1 MMKAVGHQYIER
13 ETGMVRDERLMR
25 HRVVR
30 FVYSDVR
37 ENAAAVFRALTS
49 ARVTSLLA
57 YFHYDCA
64 LGSRIT
70 GGQALFKALGV
81 DLSECVDAPQFL
93 DTARKVFERR
103 IRYWQVRPMPEDVR
117 AIVSPSD
124 ARVLIGSFRETSRIF
139 LKDKFFDYEE
149 LLGPDK
155 HTWLN
160 AFDGGD
166 FAVFRLTPDKYHY
179 NHVPVAGKV
188 LDIYQIQGAYHSCN
202 PEAVITIATP
212 FSKNKRVVT
221 IIDTDVEGGTHAG
234 LVALVEIVALLIGD
248 IVQCYSEH
256 RYNYPQ
262 LVTKGMFLK
271 KGCPKSLYRPG
282 SSTNVLIFQK
292 DRVELC
298 DDLLR
303 NMLHS
308 GARSIF
314 STGFGG
320 SIVETDVKVR
330 SQVGAAVQSK
340 SSSGGIAC
348 GK

>member
-1 MMKAVGHQYIER
+1 
-13 ETGMVRDERLMR
+13 
-25 HRVVR
+25 
-30 FVYSDVR
+30 
-37 ENAAAVFRALTS
+37 
-49 ARVTSLLA
+49 
-57 YFHYDCA
+57 
-64 LGSRIT
+64 
-70 GGQALFKALGV
+70 
-81 DLSECVDAPQFL
+81 
-93 DTARKVFERR
+93 VFERR
-103 IRYWQVRPMPEDVR
+103 IKYWEARPMPEDVR

-124 ARVLIGSFRETSRIF
+124 ARILIGSFCETSRVF

-149 LLGPDK
+149 LLGVDK
-155 HTWLN
+155 PTWLD
-160 AFDGGD
+160 AFRGGE

-179 NHVPVAGKV
+179 NHVPVTGKV

-234 LVALVEIVALLIGD
+234 LVALVEVVALLIGD

-262 LVTKGMFLK
+262 WVTKGMVLK
-271 KGCPKSLYRPG
+271 KGRPKSLYRPG

-292 DRVELC
+292 NRVEFC

-303 NMLHS
+303 NMHHA

-314 STGFGG
+314 SSGFGE

-330 SQVGAAVQSK
+330 SEIAAAVET
-340 SSSGGIAC
+340 
-348 GK
+348 